1 MVQNGNLKLDLQ
13 DVYGKRL
20 QEKVDI
26 LATQSSFEP
35 APTFRNQDARVRV
48 STDRFDLSRLSA
60 RLIFK
65 SRQHLNEIGFSSPNR
80 IKNSPSR

>member
-26 LATQSSFEP
+26 LATQ
-35 APTFRNQDARVRV
+35 
-48 STDRFDLSRLSA
+48 
-60 RLIFK
+60 IF
-65 SRQHLNEIGFSSPNR
+65 I
-80 IKNSPSR
+80 

>member
-1 MVQNGNLKLDLQ
+1 MLLVGASGFEPLDLTVPNDRRGNLKLDLQ

-35 APTFRNQDARVRV
+35 RAYV
-48 STDRFDLSRLSA
+48 
-60 RLIFK
+60 
-65 SRQHLNEIGFSSPNR
+65 
-80 IKNSPSR
+80 

>member
-35 APTFRNQDARVRV
+35 APTFRNQDARVR
-48 STDRFDLSRLSA
+48 RFNGP
-60 RLIFK
+60 F
-65 SRQHLNEIGFSSPNR
+65 
-80 IKNSPSR
+80 